1 MLKNNKVVALIFKV
15 VNKLY
20 NVRMLTYL
28 QNVDLPALLV
38 DLNYLH
44 LFLTCRLDCH
54 SYTFVEMRAL

>member
-1 MLKNNKVVALIFKV
+1 VLENNKVVTLIFKV

-38 DLNYLH
+38 DLNYFH
-44 LFLTCRLDCH
+44 LFLACSLDCH
-54 SYTFVEMRAL
+54 PYTFVEMRAL